1 MLNSIV
7 VNFFNRCRCYISSS
21 DSGNK
26 AKKLRSVPFIKQ
38 GRFYFLVEDT
48 TWPLRYL
55 VVDTRKWL
63 PGRPVLLAPAWVSL
77 VEWADRK
84 VSVNLTSEQVKSSPE
99 YESAE
104 SVTADY
110 EHRLHQHYGLP
121 IEKGL
126 GPL

>member
-1 MLNSIV
+1 M
-7 VNFFNRCRCYISSS
+7 
-21 DSGNK
+21 
-26 AKKLRSVPFIKQ
+26 KKVFARSLKRQ
-38 GRFYFLVEDT
+38 R
-48 TWPLRYL
+48 
-55 VVDTRKWL
+55 
-63 PGRPVLLAPAWVSL
+63 VSL
-77 VEWADRK
+77 VEWVDRT
-84 VSVNLTSEQVKSSPE
+84 VSVNLTSEQVKGSPE